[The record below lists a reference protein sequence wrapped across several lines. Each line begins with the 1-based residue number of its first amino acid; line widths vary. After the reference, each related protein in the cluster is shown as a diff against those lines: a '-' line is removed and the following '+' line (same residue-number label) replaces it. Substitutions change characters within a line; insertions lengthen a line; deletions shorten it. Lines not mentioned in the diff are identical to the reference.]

1 VYLQRGVF
9 WTRWRPVHSVRGWK
23 VQDVDWNCNLHGLWS
38 RDVFCSS
45 RGLNKLDM
53 QRLSVQLQLDCGKRS
68 FDELHLQHRI
78 DGTEWRPVCY
88 GDLCSSVSLMSVE
101 KRIVCVKYCCN
112 TCNAFT

>member
-1 VYLQRGVF
+1 MHLLRG
-9 WTRWRPVHSVRGWK
+9 G
-23 VQDVDWNCNLHGLWS
+23 
-38 RDVFCSS
+38 DVFHSS
-45 RGLNKLDM
+45 RGLSKLDM
-53 QRLSVQLQLDCGKRS
+53 HRLSVKLQLVCGERS

-101 KRIVCVKYCCN
+101 KRIVCVKYCWN